1 MRVSIYLG
9 PKNGTIINAN
19 NINIG
24 NPGVGGTQFC
34 MLQLANYLKLLPN
47 YQVILISTRQYVMEG
62 VENINIESELDLHNV
77 ATKCNTDILI
87 LNQSIND
94 ALKSV
99 LKKVHFKIVVWSHN
113 YILSD
118 LCKFI
123 TNTPLITCNVFVGKQ
138 QYDRYID
145 DDVIS
150 KSTYIYNMY
159 NDNTP
164 SVCRRNDSKTVVY
177 MGAIVPG
184 KGFAELCKIWPYI
197 LKHVPDAKLLVLG
210 SGALYGGDVKL
221 GKLNIA
227 EESYEQTFYKYITDS
242 EGNVLPSVKFLGIV
256 GDNKIEIFRNASVG
270 VVNPS
275 GRTETFGMGIVE
287 MAEAE
292 LPVVT
297 IAKNGFYDTIENGVT
312 GILSSSLSQ
321 IGKDIVFL
329 LKNKD
334 INEQYGRA
342 AKQKIKRYSPSIIGE
357 QWNQILTAIY
367 INDYKPIQYK
377 YSLPLSNN
385 NKWIRIVIKNMRSI
399 KFLKWIPSL
408 IKVETFAFNIINSFK
423 K

>member
-1 MRVSIYLG
+1 
-9 PKNGTIINAN
+9 
-19 NINIG
+19 
-24 NPGVGGTQFC
+24 
-34 MLQLANYLKLLPN
+34 
-47 YQVILISTRQYVMEG
+47 
-62 VENINIESELDLHNV
+62 
-77 ATKCNTDILI
+77 
-87 LNQSIND
+87 
-94 ALKSV
+94 
-99 LKKVHFKIVVWSHN
+99 
-113 YILSD
+113 
-118 LCKFI
+118 
-123 TNTPLITCNVFVGKQ
+123 
-138 QYDRYID
+138 
-145 DDVIS
+145 
-150 KSTYIYNMY
+150 MY

>member
-9 PKNGTIINAN
+9 PKDGTTVNAN
-19 NINIG
+19 NVNAG

-34 MLQLANYLKLLPN
+34 MLQLANYLKALPN
-47 YQVILISTRQYVMEG
+47 YHVILISTRLYIMDG
-62 VENINIESELDLHNV
+62 VEFQYIKNEVDLDNV

-94 ALKSV
+94 ALKST
-99 LKKVHFKIVVWSHN
+99 LKKLNLKIVIWSHN

-118 LCKFI
+118 LCEFI
-123 TNTPLITCNVFVGKQ
+123 TNTPQVACNIFVGKQ

-145 DDVIS
+145 DNVIG

-164 SVCRRNDSKTVVY
+164 SVCRKNDSKTVVY
-177 MGAIVPG
+177 MGSIVPG

-197 LKHVPDAKLLVLG
+197 LKHVPEAQLLVLG
-210 SGALYGGDVKL
+210 SGTLYGGDVKL
-221 GKLNIA
+221 GKLNVA
-227 EESYEQTFYKYITDS
+227 EESYEQTFYKYITDDN
-242 EGNVLPSVKFLGIV
+242 GNVLPSVKFLGII
-256 GDNKIEIFRNASVG
+256 GDNKTEIFRKASVG
-270 VVNPS
+270 IVNPS

-312 GILSSSLSQ
+312 GILSPSLSQ
-321 IGKDIVFL
+321 IGKDIVYL
-329 LKNKD
+329 LKNKK

-342 AKQKIKRYSPSIIGE
+342 AKQRIKRFSPNIIGK
-357 QWNQILTAIY
+357 QWDKILTDIY
-367 INDYKPIQYK
+367 NNKYIPIQYK
-377 YSLPLSNN
+377 HSFPLNNN
-385 NKWIRIVIKNMRSI
+385 NKWIRIVIKNIRSI
-399 KFLKWIPSL
+399 KFFKWVPSL
-408 IKVETFAFNIINSFK
+408 IKLETAIFSIIK
-423 K
+423 RLRK